1 MATFVQRGEAI
12 DYTPTAAVA
21 AGAVVVMGT
30 VGVGVVPVGLA
41 AGEKGSLV
49 VKGVVRHAKT
59 ANQAINQWAKVYWD
73 ATNSVFTGTAS
84 TNVLVGYAVAT
95 AAAGDATVDVQL
107 MNS

>member
-30 VGVGVVPVGLA
+30 VGIGVVQTGLA

-59 ANQAINQWAKVYWD
+59 ANQAINAYAKVYWD
-73 ATNSVFTGTAS
+73 AAGGLFTGTAS